1 MENSSRRVST
11 RSRNKNDETIKM
23 LFDIQTL
30 DFYCRYVIS
39 TNKNIKISNLTVI
52 RELFDRVDETAYR
65 TDLERINRI
74 RFIKRGLEARLKKK
88 LIDKNL
94 IIQYIN
100 GGPLHQPLLDTSN
113 MEEISDEILA
123 YLNDQAAELVKFYFV
138 DEKYDQILNLATSLH
153 TANYQSRA
161 DTISKIQELTSD
173 LNLHFNRTDDA
184 ITPSQT
190 FTLVPGE
197 FEMVMS
203 DIYFKETNPSRVL
216 KTGMVG
222 LNIMLDGG
230 FQANRVYLLLAQ
242 AAGGKS
248 FTMLDLAM
256 QIKKYNKDLVPKDP
270 TKIPTIV
277 FLTMENSEVEN
288 ASRLLGMVSNGKTFN
303 DYSLDASL
311 DVFRNNGLG
320 YSQDDPID
328 IMMIYKPNLSVNTD
342 YLYALVDK
350 MRESGRE
357 PICVFQDHIKRIRPT
372 NKRNDLRLDL
382 GEIVNEFK
390 AFANEFEIPVITDS
404 HLNREA
410 SKTLD
415 ENTVNNKKD
424 LIRSLG
430 SFNVSESFLMI
441 DNCDVGIIIN
451 KEMDNHELLHM
462 GFKCIKTRTK
472 CDLDLFY
479 QPYRDTSLIKLVED
493 VDAIVPAFRRS
504 LKEDMQQITTIS
516 RFSRRNDFN
525 TNSMYSRKLDDDE
538 LFTPSVLGI
547 SSQSGDEILPKEPV
561 QAFTFNNPSLGPSY
575 IVPFIS

>member
-1 MENSSRRVST
+1 M
-11 RSRNKNDETIKM
+11 
-23 LFDIQTL
+23 
-30 DFYCRYVIS
+30 
-39 TNKNIKISNLTVI
+39 
-52 RELFDRVDETAYR
+52 A
-65 TDLERINRI
+65 
-74 RFIKRGLEARLKKK
+74 
-88 LIDKNL
+88 
-94 IIQYIN
+94 
-100 GGPLHQPLLDTSN
+100 P
-113 MEEISDEILA
+113 
-123 YLNDQAAELVKFYFV
+123 
-138 DEKYDQILNLATSLH
+138 
-153 TANYQSRA
+153 
-161 DTISKIQELTSD
+161 
-173 LNLHFNRTDDA
+173 
-184 ITPSQT
+184 
-190 FTLVPGE
+190 
-197 FEMVMS
+197 
-203 DIYFKETNPSRVL
+203 
-216 KTGMVG
+216 
-222 LNIMLDGG
+222 LNIH
-230 FQANRVYLLLAQ
+230 A
-242 AAGGKS
+242 
-248 FTMLDLAM
+248 
-256 QIKKYNKDLVPKDP
+256 IHP
-270 TKIPTIV
+270 
-277 FLTMENSEVEN
+277 N
-288 ASRLLGMVSNGKTFN
+288 AST
-303 DYSLDASL
+303 AA
-311 DVFRNNGLG
+311 
-320 YSQDDPID
+320 
-328 IMMIYKPNLSVNTD
+328 
-342 YLYALVDK
+342 AL
-350 MRESGRE
+350 
-357 PICVFQDHIKRIRPT
+357 H
-372 NKRNDLRLDL
+372 NDLRLDL

-575 IVPFIS
+575 IVPFI